1 MGLLV
6 GTDRRQPE
14 PHGLVPHAVD
24 SIADGAKQGGDVAG
38 SGVDDAEQV
47 HGAISGSDG
56 AVEGLPGALMWTD
69 TINRDEASATQRV
82 TVPADLVRAVRAYV
96 AVPVGTAPQQFE
108 FRVTSLDEQRET
120 DVVETRFDAP
130 EDE

>member
-1 MGLLV
+1 M
-6 GTDRRQPE
+6 E
-14 PHGLVPHAVD
+14 
-24 SIADGAKQGGDVAG
+24 I
-38 SGVDDAEQV
+38 
-47 HGAISGSDG
+47 

-82 TVPADLVRAVRAYV
+82 TVPADLMRAVRAYV
-96 AVPVGTAPQQFE
+96 VVPVGTAPQQFE